1 MNKRARK
8 KALNRAAHPPF
19 APGASPNYAP
29 GGAMMYVSPQ
39 QVQSLYGQTFY
50 GTTLKNLPVG
60 QTSLFSPGTP
70 LPTQQGVNPLGLPVQ
85 FRFPVAVNSFPVDRT
100 MGNPDIPSF
109 QVLRQLAKMF
119 DGIGLCERFWL
130 DMVPRMTLTIKLK
143 KVYVDAGAEEK
154 NYQKEIT
161 FFRNFFDQPD
171 RKHDL
176 HAWLCMALREQT
188 QIDEL
193 YLYKNKTRG
202 GKLLGLQIVDGA
214 QMKPLLDDWGMI
226 PDPPRYAYQQY
237 PWGIPGW
244 QYRSDQFIHYQE
256 TPAADS
262 PYGTSRVER
271 FILRVNQALRKEKK
285 DLGYFT
291 EGNIPQSFMEVPESL
306 QWTPDQIDSYEQSW
320 NALLAGNV
328 QQQVRVKFMQPGMKY
343 TVADQ
348 YQLLTD
354 FDLFLY
360 KVAFGMYGVPP
371 AEFGFVAET
380 ALSTSGE
387 SQEDVTYRRTVEP
400 LALVYGRL
408 LTSSMNNDFPSEMHG
423 EMFEAVFGG
432 YEEVDDENEKA
443 QANTTYTGAGVLGL
457 TDAAKLAQLPI
468 DPNTT
473 PVGRILS
480 TPNGPLF
487 LDDAEFMAAW
497 RQSQLAGFQLAA
509 NPPAPAPEDESTN
522 EGAEDLAQSTK
533 PEKQPAKKTLS
544 RVEQAL
550 ASIDEQLRLL
560 RAHNVTPEEPV
571 LISQQGTCT
580 CAICTGNHGRHMA
593 QGETQPPYHDGCD
606 CTMVPKGEARVT
618 RPQEDAED
626 EAGRTRHMERG
637 TGDVA
642 RERTQPETVRDGA
655 SGSDSKEV
663 SAEFRR
669 WRARAIEDAKQQRP
683 WRGFTSA
690 IIPEYVWT
698 YISRELEHCQSA
710 DDVRALFSRVRGV
723 QESELIG
730 GEPLLEYD
738 AQKNIWEP
746 DDVAEQ
752 LEQYLARG
760 AAYLQWEVGVS
771 ASGVCATCAPN
782 DKEIREVGKAFS
794 SGHRLPQAHIHC
806 QCRVVALDRE
816 KRVIA

>member
-8 KALNRAAHPPF
+8 KALNRAAQN
-19 APGASPNYAP
+19 APLVSPQYAP
-29 GGAMMYVSPQ
+29 GGALMYVPPGYA
-39 QVQSLYGQTFY
+39 QSILGQTYY
-50 GTTLKNLPVG
+50 GTTLKNAPA
-60 QTSLFSPGTP
+60 QWTSLFSPGVP
-70 LPTQQGVNPLGLPVQ
+70 LPPQPTVNPNGLPVQ
-85 FRFPVAVNSFPVDRT
+85 FKYMPAYNTFPVDRT

-109 QVLRQLAKMF
+109 QTLRQLAKMYS
-119 DGIGLCERFWL
+119 GITLCERAWL
-130 DMVPRMTLTIKLK
+130 DMVPRMDVKIGLRPE
-143 KVYVDAGAEEK
+143 YVAAGAEEQD
-154 NYQKEIT
+154 YRKEIT
-161 FFRNFFDQPD
+161 FFTNFFSKPD
-171 RKHDL
+171 GQRDL
-176 HAWLCMALREQT
+176 HTWLRMVLRDQT

-193 YLYKNKTRG
+193 YLYKDKTRG
-202 GKLLGLQIVDGA
+202 GKLLGLQVVDGA
-214 QMKPLLDDWGMI
+214 QMKPLLDDWGHL
-226 PDPPRYAYQQY
+226 PPPPKYAYQQY

-244 QYRSDQFIHYQE
+244 QYTTDQLIHYQE
-256 TPAADS
+256 TPASDT
-262 PYGTSRVER
+262 PYGFSRVER
-271 FILRVNQALRKEKK
+271 FILEVNQALRKKKK
-285 DLGYFT
+285 DLSYFT

-343 TVADQ
+343 TPVDQ
-348 YQLLTD
+348 YQLMTD
-354 FDLFLY
+354 FDKFLLNI
-360 KVAFGMYGVPP
+360 ACASYGLSMS
-371 AEFGFVAET
+371 ELGFTEDVNRA
-380 ALSTSGE
+380 SGE
-387 SQEDVTYRRTVEP
+387 SQEDMTYRRTIGP
-400 LALVYGRL
+400 LA
-408 LTSSMNNDFPSEMHG
+408 SMYSLILSDVMAHDFPEEMHG
-423 EMFEAVFGG
+423 DMLMLTFTGFDEA
-432 YEEVDDENEKA
+432 DDLGELATAYSTLTN
-443 QANTTYTGAGVLGL
+443 AGILGI
-457 TDAAKLAQLPI
+457 TNASKLLQLPE
-468 DPNTT
+468 DPDAPHIGRVFMSKDG
-473 PVGRILS
+473 PV
-480 TPNGPLF
+480 F
-487 LDDAEFMAAW
+487 LDDMAAADV
-497 RQSQLAGFQLAA
+497 RKAALQAKMAGFQLAT
-509 NPPAPAPEDESTN
+509 NPPTPEDESTN
-522 EGAEDLAQSTK
+522 EDAEDLAQSTK

-593 QGETQPPYHDGCD
+593 QGEAQPPYHDGCD

-618 RPQEDAED
+618 RPQENAED
-626 EAGRTRHMERG
+626 EAGRTRHMERRV
-637 TGDVA
+637 GDVA

-655 SGSDSKEV
+655 SGPDSKEV

-710 DDVRALFSRVRGV
+710 DDVRALFVRVRGV

-760 AAYLQWEVGVS
+760 AAYLQWETGVS